1 MKIMKVIL
9 LNDVRNKGKKGQ
21 IVELADG
28 YANFLIN
35 NKQAIPVTNATLR
48 QLEEEKKAKLQEE
61 AQALKDA
68 QELKKII
75 DNKQLVFKVKVG
87 EDGKIFGSISTKQIV
102 EAFEKE
108 YGVKIDKRKII
119 LEDSIKTLGY
129 TNVKVQLH
137 HDVLAEFQVLV
148 TNK

>member
-1 MKIMKVIL
+1 MKVIL